1 MAAST
6 KPATSTGGKDKDDL
20 AEKLKNLMKQ
30 CCYCWNRKSN
40 EECCNCFESNE
51 DKNNPAGSKGSE
63 YRVYATPKSDLDDLP
78 GKKDQGED
86 CSKDQDTAGDSG
98 GYKEGVKETTF
109 STPEVAEPPLLLP
122 VIHEC

>member
-20 AEKLKNLMKQ
+20 AEKIKNLMRQ
-30 CCYCWNRKSN
+30 CCYCWKRKSD
-40 EECCNCFESNE
+40 EDDECCNCFESNK

-63 YRVYATPKSDLDDLP
+63 YCVYATPKSDLDDLP

-86 CSKDQDTAGDSG
+86 SKKDQDTGDSG

-109 STPEVAEPPLLLP
+109 STPEPPPLLP
-122 VIHEC
+122 VIHKY